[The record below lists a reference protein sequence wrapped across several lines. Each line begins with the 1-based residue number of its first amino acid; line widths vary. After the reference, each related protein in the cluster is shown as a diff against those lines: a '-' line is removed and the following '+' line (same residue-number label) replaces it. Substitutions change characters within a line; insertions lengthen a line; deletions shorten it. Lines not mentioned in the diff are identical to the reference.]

1 MAGLG
6 PTYAISISSEN
17 TASIIEGPALKRVA
31 FILTSGPKYFSKV
44 PLFSPITACAW
55 LIFGKYP
62 TRIVALLPFREQA
75 LPVTI
80 AKNRRHKTT
89 RYRKIFNL
97 IPLRKGGNRGLCFLL
112 KFFYPD
118 FNCLYYCMYIFFD
131 IPFIRVIYNPLYPPF
146 LRGIFTPT

>member
-31 FILTSGPKYFSKV
+31 FILTSGPRYFSKV

-75 LPVTI
+75 ILVTI
-80 AKNRRHKTT
+80 AKNRRQKQIQ
-89 RYRKIFNL
+89 YFKVFNL
-97 IPLRKGGNRGLCFLL
+97 FPNTAKPQLKILDLFLSPVLC
-112 KFFYPD
+112 
-118 FNCLYYCMYIFFD
+118 NCNEY
-131 IPFIRVIYNPLYPPF
+131 
-146 LRGIFTPT
+146 